1 MENVAKNNTIFINA
15 ITKIHQR
22 KENANYVLSLFL
34 FFSPKERIGIGGYR
48 KKKIMQE

>member
-1 MENVAKNNTIFINA
+1 MEYVAKNNTIFINA

-22 KENANYVLSLFL
+22 KENANNVLSLFFFF

-48 KKKIMQE
+48 ENKIV